1 MQKKNVEKIRRRAVS
16 SLCTYEIRSAY
27 VRIHATELKEI
38 CDALLEQMSNPQIE
52 LNFQN
57 I

>member
-1 MQKKNVEKIRRRAVS
+1 MKKKDVEKIRKRAVS

-27 VRIHATELKEI
+27 VRIHATDLKEI
-38 CDALLEQMSNPQIE
+38 CDALLEKMSDPQME

-57 I
+57 V